1 MQYEL
6 SVVPVGAACIND
18 HTEAILPNIITRREE
33 NKEEEEEE
41 EEEIEEEEEDL
52 QYMCNSQVSTT
63 LIIRGR

>member
-18 HTEAILPNIITRREE
+18 HTEAILPHIITRREE
-33 NKEEEEEE
+33 NKEE
-41 EEEIEEEEEDL
+41 EEEEEDL

>member
-18 HTEAILPNIITRREE
+18 HAEAILPHIITRKEE

-41 EEEIEEEEEDL
+41 EEEEDL
-52 QYMCNSQVSTT
+52 QYLCNSQVSTT